1 MKRES
6 TTNRR
11 REAARRRLSAA
22 YGQSADDA
30 DRARARAGAALDDLL
45 AKVNERGPLAEEAA
59 ATLAAE
65 ETRQMRIEKR
75 TRGTVSSAPARR

>member
-1 MKRES
+1 VKRES

-30 DRARARAGAALDDLL
+30 DRARAGAALDDLL

>member
-30 DRARARAGAALDDLL
+30 DRARAGAALDDLL